1 MTQHK
6 DSVREILTALT
17 TPPKHADGPDVVGE
31 PAEIAPVRDTDAD

>member
-17 TPPKHADGPDVVGE
+17 TPPRHADPTDVVGE
-31 PAEIAPVRDTDAD
+31 PAEIGPALDTDLA

>member
-17 TPPKHADGPDVVGE
+17 TPPKHADPTDVVGE
-31 PAEIAPVRDTDAD
+31 PADIAPAYDVDVE